1 MRATIRFAAMV
12 ILCFTPPVGAW
23 ARASAPRTQKAA
35 TAHEPDAEQALE
47 RAFVSAGDDRATLV
61 TNLQKYLLE
70 FPDSPR
76 KADVYRALV
85 DACQHL
91 HNDSCVLDYAE
102 RSIAIQPD
110 DSDMML
116 IAVTYLQQAGGDES
130 LARASGY
137 VTRVIDRVEK
147 SLPPEH
153 SPSESVAKWESHKQ
167 NLRGVLYFLRGQ
179 IRYHRQDYQGAA
191 KDLDASYAI
200 RPSVSTAELLGEIA
214 ELQGE
219 TQKALQEYTLAFVL
233 PDAGPGREV
242 NRGAIRKRLG
252 NLWREV
258 HGSDRGL
265 GDQILAQYDR
275 VSSGAETSPSDAAN
289 QDAGNVFA
297 FTLRRLDG
305 TPMALSTLSG
315 KTIVVNFWATW
326 CISCTQINEEFDDL
340 ARAWSGEGRVV
351 FLMADTDDDDA
362 AVPSFVQKQKWHA
375 MTVYAAGLD
384 RFLNLPTLP
393 AAVVIGPD
401 GRLLYRV
408 EHPAARGF
416 TSPISSAIQVSL
428 SAAH

>member
-1 MRATIRFAAMV
+1 MRAAIPFATA
-12 ILCFTPPVGAW
+12 ILCCIAPVRSL
-23 ARASAPRTQKAA
+23 ARPVARNTQKAA
-35 TAHEPDAEQALE
+35 THQPDAEAALE
-47 RAFVSAGDDRATLV
+47 KAFAASGDDRAALV

-70 FPDSPR
+70 FPDTPR

-116 IAVTYLQQAGGDES
+116 IAVTYLQQAGDDES

-153 SPSESVAKWESHKQ
+153 ASSESVTHWEAHKQ

-214 ELQGE
+214 ELQGDA
-219 TQKALQEYTLAFVL
+219 QKALQEYTLAFVL
-233 PDAGPGREV
+233 PDAGPGGEV
-242 NRGAIRKRLG
+242 DRRAIRKRLG

-258 HGSDRGL
+258 HGSDQGL
-265 GDQILAQYDR
+265 GDQILAEYDR
-275 VSSGAETSPSDAAN
+275 VSSGADASSSDAAN
-289 QDAGNVFA
+289 QDAGNVFG

-305 TPMALSTLSG
+305 TPMALSTLTG
-315 KTIVVNFWATW
+315 KIIVVNFWATW
-326 CISCTQINEEFDDL
+326 CISCMQINEEFDDL
-340 ARAWSGEGRVV
+340 ARAWSGEPRVV
-351 FLMADTDDDDA
+351 FLMADTDDRDPV
-362 AVPSFVQKQKWHA
+362 VPSFVQKQKWHA
-375 MTVYAAGLD
+375 MTVYADGLD
-384 RFLNLPTLP
+384 RFLKLPTLP

-401 GRLLYRV
+401 GRLLYKV

-416 TSPISSAIQVSL
+416 TSPISSAIQLSL
-428 SAAH
+428 STPH